1 MLQALIH
8 HKLKGAFTDTH
19 FHHTEDTTTS
29 SIIGLLQY
37 LPDELVW
44 KLLKSSCGFSSGMP
58 QNIGQILS
66 VNFWD
71 SWTPDGDINTTRVEP
86 DVWLEFEKA
95 FIIIEAKK
103 YDGGGQYEEQWRKE
117 VKSYNLHFGKL
128 QKRLFFIALGG
139 NQILQNKTITVDGVN
154 HTIHAAS
161 WYNLLNA
168 VIKQLKE
175 ESNNSTKRILSDIIL
190 AFEQHQMFQIDWL
203 KSIYNVNINLE
214 NKEYIKFVPT
224 LLGGLKSRKIYN
236 SNINSLLWKI

>member
-1 MLQALIH
+1 
-8 HKLKGAFTDTH
+8 
-19 FHHTEDTTTS
+19 
-29 SIIGLLQY
+29 
-37 LPDELVW
+37 
-44 KLLKSSCGFSSGMP
+44 MP
-58 QNIGQILS
+58 QSIGQILS

-71 SWTPDGDINTTRVEP
+71 SWTPDGEINTTRVEP

-117 VKSYNLHFGKL
+117 VKSYNLHWGKL

-175 ESNNSTKRILSDIIL
+175 ESNNSAKRILSDIIL
-190 AFEQHQMFQIDWL
+190 AFEQHQMFHIDWL
-203 KSIYNVNINLE
+203 KSICNVNISLE
-214 NKEYIKFVPT
+214 NKKYIKFVPS
-224 LLGGLKSRKIYN
+224 LLGGLKTKKIYN
-236 SNINSLLWKI
+236 SNISSLLWKK

>member
-1 MLQALIH
+1 M
-8 HKLKGAFTDTH
+8 
-19 FHHTEDTTTS
+19 
-29 SIIGLLQY
+29 
-37 LPDELVW
+37 
-44 KLLKSSCGFSSGMP
+44 M
-58 QNIGQILS
+58 
-66 VNFWD
+66 
-71 SWTPDGDINTTRVEP
+71 
-86 DVWLEFEKA
+86 
-95 FIIIEAKK
+95 
-103 YDGGGQYEEQWRKE
+103 GGGQYEEQWRKE

-175 ESNNSTKRILSDIIL
+175 ESNNSAKRILSDIIL